1 MAKQTVDF
9 EKAER
14 FFPSPEQGL
23 SSAQVSQRKSD
34 GFTNKVERKVGKSY
48 AAIFVGNI
56 FTFFNMLGLFIMVL
70 MFALG
75 SYDNLFFSVVILAN
89 TFIGI
94 IQEIK
99 AKKSIEKL
107 SILSAPVA
115 VVIRDGE
122 EKSIAVSEVVLDD
135 IVKFETGKQIIADS
149 QVVKGEV
156 EVNEAL
162 LTGESVAIKKKEG
175 DMLLSG
181 SFVVSGSCLAR
192 AQNVGEQNYVE
203 KLSARAK
210 KYQKPKSELM
220 RSINAIIKVLA
231 IIIFPLGIGTFFV
244 SYNNVHDVTEGLL
257 KAAGSMIGMIP
268 SGMVLLTSVALAVS
282 VIKLARNKA
291 LVQDLYCIE
300 MLARVNVLCLDKTGT
315 ITDGT
320 MTVENVEMLG
330 DVKDFECLMANY
342 LGANEEKNQSSL
354 AMAEKFGEKKDFEVK
369 ERIAFSSARKFSA
382 VSFKGKGTVAVG
394 APGFVLKPCEKTAE
408 KIEQYSRQGK
418 RVLLVGVSDGYIE
431 NDVMPSL
438 TEAALIVI
446 EDKVRDDAVS
456 IIDWFKKND
465 VAVKVISGDNPL
477 TVSVIAKKVGIE
489 NAEKYISLEGLSD
502 AEVIDAANKYT
513 VFGRVNPDQK
523 ALLIKTIKSD
533 GNTVAMTGDGV
544 NDILA
549 MKEADCAVAI
559 AAGSEAARS
568 VAHLVLMDSKFS
580 SMPKVVR
587 EGRQVV
593 NNIQNS
599 SSLFLMKTTMTVFTT
614 LLMIILGQAY
624 PFEPKNLYIIEFL
637 VIGIPSFVLA
647 LRTNH
652 DLIKGRFIIFAF
664 DVGVYSLSLFVGK
677 RHSGKR
683 YGQRAF
689 CYSCGNGYDPFGRGG
704 SRGDVFPLHQSDFP
718 CGVFLNGSFGFV
730 LPYTPD
736 SRFYGLRSNGG
747 KLVHSR
753 YLRGSVRNYYR
764 CGKNCSF
771 QNKRVEKIR
780 MIFSKLIY
788 IKYLQGYNNNNRLRL
803 FTAVAV

>member
-48 AAIFVGNI
+48 AAIFLGNI

-181 SFVVSGSCLAR
+181 SFVVSGSCIAR

-330 DVKDFECLMANY
+330 DVKDFERLMANY

-652 DLIKGRFIIFAF
+652 DLIKGRFITNTLIKTIPSGF
-664 DVGVYSLSLFVGK
+664 SLSMSVFIVYLYSSANGIVVSGTGNELFVTLAAMAMTL
-677 RHSGKR
+677 SG
-683 YGQRAF
+683 AVALAVMCF
-689 CYSCGNGYDPFGRGG
+689 
-704 SRGDVFPLHQSDFP
+704 
-718 CGVFLNGSFGFV
+718 
-730 LPYTPD
+730 PYTKVTFPVAFF
-736 SRFYGLRSNGG
+736 SMVL
-747 KLVHSR
+747 
-753 YLRGSVRNYYR
+753 SVL
-764 CGKNCSF
+764 CF
-771 QNKRVEKIR
+771 LIR
-780 MIFSKLIY
+780 PIADFMDYVQMGESWY
-788 IKYLQGYNNNNRLRL
+788 IV
-803 FTAVAV
+803 AICVAVSAIIIVAGRIVLSKINVSKKSA